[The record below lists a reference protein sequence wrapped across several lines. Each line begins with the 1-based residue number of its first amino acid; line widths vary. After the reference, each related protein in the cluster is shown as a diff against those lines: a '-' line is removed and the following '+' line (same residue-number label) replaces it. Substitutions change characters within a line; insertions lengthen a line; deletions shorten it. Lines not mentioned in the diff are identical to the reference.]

1 MANES
6 FQCLREERER
16 LCVCVCQKFEYLCVS
31 VCVFTGLVVGC
42 LGICVGRRAG
52 ADGGVRGGQ
61 LARIASH
68 TQHTC
73 PASDLETKAGHHQR
87 FVVVLM
93 SINELVVNNDTLL
106 PTSHCTPLPFHLLPL
121 FGPFFCPPGT
131 GHSTIMGNNLL
142 QKMCIFGRG
151 KTCEM
156 RP

>member
-1 MANES
+1 MSRFNAHEN
-6 FQCLREERER
+6 REREIM
-16 LCVCVCQKFEYLCVS
+16 CVCLPEYLC

-73 PASDLETKAGHHQR
+73 PASDSETKAGHHQR
-87 FVVVLM
+87 FVLVLM
-93 SINELVVNNDTLL
+93 SVNELVMNHDTLL
-106 PTSHCTPLPFHLLPL
+106 QTSHCTPLLLLLLPL
-121 FGPFFCPPGT
+121 FGPFFCSPGT

>member
-1 MANES
+1 MPT
-6 FQCLREERER
+6 RRERER
-16 LCVCVCQKFEYLCVS
+16 LCVCVCQSICVFVCLC

-73 PASDLETKAGHHQR
+73 PASDSETKAGHHQR

-93 SINELVVNNDTLL
+93 SVNELVMNHDTLL
-106 PTSHCTPLPFHLLPL
+106 PTSHCTPLPSSSSPYLALSFARL
-121 FGPFFCPPGT
+121 
-131 GHSTIMGNNLL
+131 
-142 QKMCIFGRG
+142 GRDIQQLWEIIYC
-151 KTCEM
+151 KKCVYLAEAK
-156 RP
+156 PAK

>member
-6 FQCLREERER
+6 FQCPREERER
-16 LCVCVCQKFEYLCVS
+16 EIMCVFARVFACLC

-73 PASDLETKAGHHQR
+73 PASDSETKAGHHHR
-87 FVVVLM
+87 FVVVLI
-93 SINELVVNNDTLL
+93 SVNELVMNHDTLL
-106 PTSHCTPLPFHLLPL
+106 HTSHCTPLPLLLLPL
-121 FGPFFCPPGT
+121 FGPFFCSPGT

>member
-1 MANES
+1 MSRFNACEK
-6 FQCLREERER
+6 RER
-16 LCVCVCQKFEYLCVS
+16 DCVCVFARVFACLC

-73 PASDLETKAGHHQR
+73 PASDSETKAGHHQR

-93 SINELVVNNDTLL
+93 SINELVMNHDTLL
-106 PTSHCTPLPFHLLPL
+106 HTSHCTPLLLLLLPFLLPL

>member
-1 MANES
+1 MSRFNAHEK
-6 FQCLREERER
+6 REREIM
-16 LCVCVCQKFEYLCVS
+16 CVCLPEYLC

-73 PASDLETKAGHHQR
+73 PASDSETKAGHHQR

-93 SINELVVNNDTLL
+93 SVNELVMNNDTLL
-106 PTSHCTPLPFHLLPL
+106 PTSHCTPLLLLLLPP

>member
-16 LCVCVCQKFEYLCVS
+16 LCVCVCQKSEYLCVC

-68 TQHTC
+68 TQHMPSVRLGDKGRTP
-73 PASDLETKAGHHQR
+73 PALRRCVDVHQR
-87 FVVVLM
+87 V
-93 SINELVVNNDTLL
+93 
-106 PTSHCTPLPFHLLPL
+106 
-121 FGPFFCPPGT
+121 
-131 GHSTIMGNNLL
+131 
-142 QKMCIFGRG
+142 GR
-151 KTCEM
+151 E
-156 RP
+156 

>member
-1 MANES
+1 M
-6 FQCLREERER
+6 CL
-16 LCVCVCQKFEYLCVS
+16 C

-73 PASDLETKAGHHQR
+73 PASDSETKAGHHHTQHTCPASETKAGHHQR

-93 SINELVVNNDTLL
+93 SVNELVMNHDTLL
-106 PTSHCTPLPFHLLPL
+106 HTSHCTPLPLLLLPFLLLPL
-121 FGPFFCPPGT
+121 FGPFFCSPGT